1 MEKAEWLLFRIS
13 SEEPKGIFRK
23 QCRDDKDKNRG
34 FAYLDKIICKNTRR
48 KFPTFKRKSGR
59 IALQLAPSLLSFAL
73 GPGLLHFKDIHL
85 STSLV
90 CFFFISVS
98 LPSISSLWPTWF
110 MLGFSNGKVHLFAFL
125 GSWTANKYAT
135 KTVARLKG
143 GTREEVPCPA
153 QMNAVTKANTTV
165 WWKWMTIS
173 LGQASVASSVAW
185 PCSYRQRKLQLV
197 FSWGAFHPAGGK
209 VMFF

>member
-1 MEKAEWLLFRIS
+1 MESYRSQTLPVTLEPVEQDVPYRAFIKSNTIMEKAELLLFRIS

-23 QCRDDKDKNRG
+23 QCRDDRDKNRG

-90 CFFFISVS
+90 CFFSSQYLCPPS
-98 LPSISSLWPTWF
+98 LHCGLHGSCWIFPMAKSICLLSWEAGQQTN
-110 MLGFSNGKVHLFAFL
+110 MLPKLLL
-125 GSWTANKYAT
+125 G
-135 KTVARLKG
+135 
-143 GTREEVPCPA
+143 
-153 QMNAVTKANTTV
+153 
-165 WWKWMTIS
+165 
-173 LGQASVASSVAW
+173 
-185 PCSYRQRKLQLV
+185 
-197 FSWGAFHPAGGK
+197 
-209 VMFF
+209 